1 MPPTHVLM
9 RPPRFGT
16 LLTRVCSTSRD
27 PSASEYTVPRGVPLA
42 AGALVTM
49 PTVALADTHGGV
61 RMPKMRP
68 MPPTGRKLQHS
79 RARSDPGGE
88 AWGQGGAGVPQHR
101 LGATWGSSAPIKPLI
116 DAHYPRNLRAFVGVS
131 KWAVLVGTVDYAI
144 CAGNPGGRVTAANVG
159 FPSSVV
165 LFFVG
170 LVVSGTQFV
179 HCGAGPNDDCTTLM
193 GCAALSVA
201 SLCAALW
208 LNFREMPRLSEAW
221 CAQAAARLRAEIP
234 ELQAAA
240 PQLEFEIAA
249 LSPLAFALHASPT
262 REALQQQRLASKLG
276 RSQSMDAVRQ
286 SQQGEQERPRSQ
298 PLPVMTAG
306 PEAGATDIQTQ
317 SNPTAH
323 PHPHLSDPL
332 L

>member
-1 MPPTHVLM
+1 
-9 RPPRFGT
+9 
-16 LLTRVCSTSRD
+16 
-27 PSASEYTVPRGVPLA
+27 
-42 AGALVTM
+42 
-49 PTVALADTHGGV
+49 
-61 RMPKMRP
+61 
-68 MPPTGRKLQHS
+68 
-79 RARSDPGGE
+79 
-88 AWGQGGAGVPQHR
+88 
-101 LGATWGSSAPIKPLI
+101 
-116 DAHYPRNLRAFVGVS
+116 VS

-144 CAGNPGGRVTAANVG
+144 CAGTPGGRVTAANVG

-240 PQLEFEIAA
+240 PQLELEIAA
-249 LSPLAFALHASPT
+249 LSLTVWRWIPL
-262 REALQQQRLASKLG
+262 Q
-276 RSQSMDAVRQ
+276 AVRLLL
-286 SQQGEQERPRSQ
+286 SRGADPEQKTVNETSAID
-298 PLPVMTAG
+298 TA
-306 PEAGATDIQTQ
+306 EELVRTRHCEVVLFLE
-317 SNPTAH
+317 S
-323 PHPHLSDPL
+323 S
-332 L
+332 